1 MGSAGSRPRRSLA
14 AIPETITIRNLTITP
29 LELKLVERLEPPVF
43 FHHPPHHSEGND
55 GFANNI
61 TRMIVGRGR
70 SPPSNKT
77 EGEGQQ
83 QQDNDNDDFVFHP
96 HHPGGRPRVVTAS
109 QDLGVSL
116 APFTESP
123 TTIFP
128 PLEAHQHSGEQLRLT
143 FEEPNSN
150 GQGRYTCEIPGLS
163 EKSIELTFIGD
174 NNAHAKEFTAIY
186 LPHLAYIAL
195 FSSAQLSSWMSKL
208 PDEIP
213 LSSLSIPGTHNSPT
227 CHVALPSVRC
237 QAVSVTEQLENGVR
251 FLDVRVNCPGL
262 DLDGQ
267 DKKPELALVHAA
279 FPIALSGARY
289 LSGLLEEV
297 YGFLEERPSETVM
310 MSLKREGTGRG
321 SDQLFGEVLKRWY
334 LTPEKWYTRARIPS
348 LGEVRGKV
356 VLVRRFHSDFG
367 GDEGG
372 IDGSVWP
379 DNVADGVCGSGR
391 IRIQDFYEVGRV
403 EQIEHKIEYACQ
415 ELQRS
420 AKMCLPLP
428 CGVEEL
434 QAHRDK
440 EPLYINFLS
449 ASSFFNSSLWPDR
462 IAGKVNPRMVEYLC
476 RNHAVEGRGS
486 LEDKVVGDAATG
498 VVVTDWVGHGGD
510 WDLVRCIV
518 GWNARLQL
526 KV

>member
-1 MGSAGSRPRRSLA
+1 MGSNASRPRRSLA
-14 AIPETITIRNLTITP
+14 AMPETITVRNLSLTP
-29 LELKLVERLEPPVF
+29 LELKLVERLEPPAF
-43 FHHPPHHSEGND
+43 ITLPQESNLGL
-55 GFANNI
+55 NNI
-61 TRMIVGRGR
+61 TRMIAGRGR
-70 SPPSNKT
+70 SSPPNPT
-77 EGEGQQ
+77 
-83 QQDNDNDDFVFHP
+83 DN
-96 HHPGGRPRVVTAS
+96 PGGTTDNENDFSVRPHDPKPRLVTAS
-109 QDLGVSL
+109 QDLSVPL

-128 PLEAHQHSGEQLRLT
+128 PLEAHHHQSEQLRLT
-143 FEEPNSN
+143 FEEPNSPGN
-150 GQGRYTCEIPGLS
+150 KYTCEIPGLS
-163 EKSIELTFIGD
+163 EKSIELVFIGD
-174 NNAHAKEFTAIY
+174 NNATAKEITAIY
-186 LPHLAYIAL
+186 LPHLAYLAL
-195 FSSAQLSSWMSKL
+195 FSSAQLASWMSKL
-208 PDEIP
+208 PDELP
-213 LSSLSIPGTHNSPT
+213 LSSLSIPGTHNSAT

-237 QAVSVTEQLENGVR
+237 QAVSVTEQLDNGVR
-251 FLDVRVNCPGL
+251 FLDVRVNCPNM
-262 DLDGQ
+262 DVNRPE
-267 DKKPELALVHAA
+267 KPELALVHAA
-279 FPIALSGARY
+279 FPIALSGTRY

-297 YGFLEERPSETVM
+297 YRFLEERPSETVM
-310 MSLKREGTGRG
+310 MSLKREGTGKG
-321 SDQLFGEVLKRWY
+321 SDHLFGELLKKWYIGSDRWY
-334 LTPEKWYTRARIPS
+334 TKGRIPS

-356 VLVRRFHSDFG
+356 VLVRRFHSELG
-367 GDEGG
+367 EDEGG

-403 EQIEHKIEYACQ
+403 EQIENKIEYACQ
-415 ELQRS
+415 ELERS
-420 AKMCLPLP
+420 AKMCLRLP
-428 CGVEEL
+428 CGMEEL
-434 QAHRDK
+434 QAQR
-440 EPLYINFLS
+440 EEMPLYINFLS